1 MSSPTIPTKLQDQLD
16 EFKLS
21 RAQTNPE
28 VFALRQ
34 NETAKLIATGIEEQ
48 SLHAGDH
55 APDFTL
61 PDARGGDVT
70 LAALLKNGP
79 VVLTFY
85 RGDWCPYCNLTLR
98 AYQAILP
105 ELTALNATL
114 VGVSPQLPDFG
125 MAMID
130 KADLTFPV
138 LSDVGNYIARRYR
151 LLFMLPESLRPYSA
165 SITQSNGDESWEL
178 PMPATFVIQPDGVV
192 KLAFTP
198 ADYTK
203 RLEPQLI
210 LQALR

>member
-1 MSSPTIPTKLQDQLD
+1 MSSPTIPPKLQDQLD
-16 EFKLS
+16 EFKQS

-61 PDARGGDVT
+61 PDARGGDVA

-125 MAMID
+125 LAMID

-138 LSDVGNYIARRYR
+138 LSDVGNHVARQYR
-151 LLFMLPESLRPYSA
+151 LLFTLPESLRPYSA

-178 PMPATFVIQPDGVV
+178 PMPATFIIQRDGVV
-192 KLAFTP
+192 RWAFTP

-203 RLEPQLI
+203 RLEPQVI